1 MEWIMGNLATIII
14 CLILAAVIGL
24 IIYKMLKNRKNGKS
38 SCGYSCSCCPMSGC
52 CHVEK
57 KE

>member
-1 MEWIMGNLATIII
+1 MEWIIGNLATIII

-38 SCGYSCSCCPMSGC
+38 SCGCNCSCCPMSGC